1 MLELV
6 FLFAVLLLAVI
17 VVLLSVLIHTVS
29 ASADRITEA
38 VGRIHFECNYPRQ
51 HISHFDE

>member
-1 MLELV
+1 MFELA
-6 FLFAVLLLAVI
+6 FFIAVLLLVMI

-29 ASADRITEA
+29 ASADNIAVA
-38 VGRIHFECNYPRQ
+38 VGRIHFECNYPKQ